1 MNQKQESFQN
11 STESQFLIPLF
22 SVDVPTTDLI
32 KNIDLLFN
40 DSRSNESFPP
50 LLLSFSSPYNKRVS
64 LLVKNDSILFKGS
77 DSMDHKSGL
86 MYSFA
91 AIAAVS
97 VLIQTDQASAASTH
111 IVRPGDTLWS
121 ISQQHHVPLA
131 TLKSM
136 NNLTTDR
143 IAIGQTLHLAG
154 SPTALKSSSTA
165 TSSTR
170 VTTAALNLRKAAGT
184 WHDVLLTIPKGQVL
198 TPLRTSGSWSQVT
211 YNGKT
216 GWVHN
221 DYLSV
226 AKTTATKPAASTN
239 TVSPTTPSTSQTTV
253 NLNLRASKSKNA
265 KILVTIPKGKTV
277 TTLKVEGSW
286 SQVKYGSMTGFVATT
301 YLSKAANQTPS
312 QPATPAAPKE
322 ETINQSFVTTAN
334 LNVRQGAGV
343 GFALVTTI
351 PNGTTVQATKQSGT
365 WYYVTYNGKSGYV
378 SAGYL
383 KQTTTA
389 PSAPV
394 APNLGDAGAGNSSVD
409 YVVNTPS
416 LNVRA
421 SASTSSAIVGS
432 VKAGQTLRVVQTA
445 NGWHQIYI
453 GNTTGF
459 VAASFVKEVPKGSG
473 SGTTPT
479 WVSGSFD
486 THTFYTTS
494 LTAIRS
500 QANDSSQV
508 IGSTLRGGLL
518 NVVGETAT
526 HYRVN
531 ENGTQGFIAKTFV
544 TQINGKSAQATRL
557 ATIAVAKQ
565 YVGTPYIWAS
575 SSPVNGGFDC
585 SGIIYYAF
593 NQAGVAIP
601 RTNVANYWGGSYFGP
616 QLDKSFVPQPGDL
629 VFFENT
635 YTVGPSHMG
644 IMVDSDTF
652 IHAGTYGLGYN
663 QISKEPYWKSRL
675 IGYKRP

>member
-1 MNQKQESFQN
+1 
-11 STESQFLIPLF
+11 
-22 SVDVPTTDLI
+22 
-32 KNIDLLFN
+32 
-40 DSRSNESFPP
+40 
-50 LLLSFSSPYNKRVS
+50 
-64 LLVKNDSILFKGS
+64 
-77 DSMDHKSGL
+77 MDHKSGL
-86 MYSFA
+86 IYSFA
-91 AIAAVS
+91 AFAAVS
-97 VLIQTDQASAASTH
+97 VIAQADEVSAASTH
-111 IVRPGDTLWS
+111 IVRTGDTLWS
-121 ISQQHHVPLA
+121 ISQQHHIPLA

-154 SPTALKSSSTA
+154 SPTGLTKASTA
-165 TSSTR
+165 VSKNR
-170 VTTAALNLRKAAGT
+170 VTTASLNLRKAAGT

-198 TPLRTSGSWSQVT
+198 TPLRTNGAWSQVT
-211 YNGKT
+211 FNGKI

-221 DYLSV
+221 DYLGTV
-226 AKTTATKPAASTN
+226 KAATTKPTASTS
-239 TVSPTTPSTSQTTV
+239 TVSPAAQSTSQTTV
-253 NLNLRASKSKNA
+253 NLNLRASKSTKANV
-265 KILVTIPKGKTV
+265 LVTIPKGKTV
-277 TTLKVEGSW
+277 TILKVEGSW
-286 SQVKYGSMTGFVATT
+286 SHIKYGSTTGFVATT
-301 YLSKAANQTPS
+301 YLKKAAATPSPS

-322 ETINQSFVTTAN
+322 ESVNQAFVTTAN
-334 LNVRQGAGV
+334 LNVRKGAGI

-351 PNGTTVQATKQSGT
+351 PNGATVQATKQSGT

-394 APNLGDAGAGNSSVD
+394 APNLGDAGAGNTSVD

-459 VAASFVKEVPKGSG
+459 VAASFVKEVPKGS
-473 SGTTPT
+473 TTAPT

-486 THTFYTTS
+486 SHTFYTAS
-494 LTAIRS
+494 PAAIRA

-508 IGSTLRGGLL
+508 VGSTLRGGLL

-531 ENGTQGFIAKTFV
+531 ENGTQGFVAKAFV
-544 TQINGKSAQATRL
+544 TQVNGQTAQATRL
-557 ATIAVAKQ
+557 ATIAVAKK

-593 NQAGVAIP
+593 NQAGVSIP
-601 RTNVANYWGGSYFGP
+601 RTNVANYWAGSYFGP
-616 QLDKSFVPQPGDL
+616 QLDKSFVPQAGDL

-635 YTVGPSHMG
+635 YTAGPSHMG
-644 IMVDSDTF
+644 IMVDADTF
-652 IHAGTYGLGYN
+652 IHAGTFGLGYN

>member
-1 MNQKQESFQN
+1 MKHKYETFQN
-11 STESQFLIPLF
+11 STESQFLISLF
-22 SVDVPTTDLI
+22 LGVIYLIDLP
-32 KNIDLLFN
+32 KNIDLLFKE
-40 DSRSNESFPP
+40 SRSNESFPP
-50 LLLSFSSPYNKRVS
+50 LLPGFSAPYNKRVS
-64 LLVKNDSILFKGS
+64 LPVMNDSITLKGS

-86 MYSFA
+86 IYSFA
-91 AIAAVS
+91 AFAAVS
-97 VLIQTDQASAASTH
+97 VIAQADEVSAASTH
-111 IVRPGDTLWS
+111 IVRTGDTLWS
-121 ISQQHHVPLA
+121 ISQQHHIPLA

-154 SPTALKSSSTA
+154 SPTGLTKASTA
-165 TSSTR
+165 VSKNR
-170 VTTAALNLRKAAGT
+170 VTTASLNLRKAAGT

-198 TPLRTSGSWSQVT
+198 TPLRTNGAWSQVT
-211 YNGKT
+211 FNGKI

-221 DYLSV
+221 DYLGTV
-226 AKTTATKPAASTN
+226 KAATTKPTASTS
-239 TVSPTTPSTSQTTV
+239 TVSPAAQSTSQTTV
-253 NLNLRASKSKNA
+253 NLNLRASKSTKANV
-265 KILVTIPKGKTV
+265 LVTIPKGKTV
-277 TTLKVEGSW
+277 TILKVEGSW
-286 SQVKYGSMTGFVATT
+286 SHIKYGSTTGFVATT
-301 YLSKAANQTPS
+301 YLKKAAATPSPS

-322 ETINQSFVTTAN
+322 ESVNQAFVTTAN
-334 LNVRQGAGV
+334 LNVRKGAGI

-351 PNGTTVQATKQSGT
+351 PNGATVQATKQSGT

-394 APNLGDAGAGNSSVD
+394 APNLGDAGAGNTSVD

-421 SASTSSAIVGS
+421 SASTSSAIVGN

-459 VAASFVKEVPKGSG
+459 VAASFVKEVPKGS
-473 SGTTPT
+473 TTAPT

-486 THTFYTTS
+486 SHTFYTAS
-494 LTAIRS
+494 PAAIRA

-508 IGSTLRGGLL
+508 VGSTLRGGLL

-531 ENGTQGFIAKTFV
+531 ENGTQGFVAKAFV
-544 TQINGKSAQATRL
+544 TQVNGQTAQATRL
-557 ATIAVAKQ
+557 ATIAVAKK

-593 NQAGVAIP
+593 NQAGVSIP
-601 RTNVANYWGGSYFGP
+601 RTNVANYWAGSYFGP
-616 QLDKSFVPQPGDL
+616 QLDKSFVPQAGDL

-635 YTVGPSHMG
+635 YTAGPSHMG
-644 IMVDSDTF
+644 IMIDADTF
-652 IHAGTYGLGYN
+652 IHAGTFGLGYN

>member
-1 MNQKQESFQN
+1 MN
-11 STESQFLIPLF
+11 
-22 SVDVPTTDLI
+22 
-32 KNIDLLFN
+32 
-40 DSRSNESFPP
+40 
-50 LLLSFSSPYNKRVS
+50 
-64 LLVKNDSILFKGS
+64 
-77 DSMDHKSGL
+77 HKSGL

-97 VLIQTDQASAASTH
+97 VLAQADEASAASTH
-111 IVRPGDTLWS
+111 IVRAGDTLWS
-121 ISQQHHVPLA
+121 ISQQHQIPLA

-143 IAIGQTLHLAG
+143 IAIGQTLNLAG
-154 SPTALKSSSTA
+154 SPTVLTTTSTA
-165 TSSTR
+165 VSKNR
-170 VTTAALNLRKAAGT
+170 VTTAALNLRAGAGT
-184 WHDVLLTIPKGQVL
+184 SHNVLLTIPKGQTL
-198 TPLRTSGSWSQVT
+198 KPLKTSGKWSQVT
-211 YNGKT
+211 FNGKT

-221 DYLSV
+221 DYLGT
-226 AKTTATKPAASTN
+226 AKAATTKPTASTS
-239 TVSPTTPSTSQTTV
+239 TVSPTAQSTSQTTV
-253 NLNLRASKSKNA
+253 NLNLRASKSTKANV
-265 KILVTIPKGKTV
+265 LVTIPKGKTV
-277 TTLKVEGSW
+277 TILKVEGSW
-286 SQVKYGSMTGFVATT
+286 SHIKYGSTTGFVATT
-301 YLSKAANQTPS
+301 YLKKAAATPSPSQPATPSPS

-322 ETINQSFVTTAN
+322 ESVNQSFVTTAN
-334 LNVRQGAGV
+334 LNVRKGAGI

-351 PNGTTVQATKQSGT
+351 PNGATVQATKQSGT

-394 APNLGDAGAGNSSVD
+394 APNLGDAGAGNTSVD

-421 SASTSSAIVGS
+421 AASTSSAIVGS

-459 VAASFVKEVPKGSG
+459 VAASFVKEVPKS
-473 SGTTPT
+473 STTAPT

-486 THTFYTTS
+486 SHTFYTAS
-494 LTAIRS
+494 PAAIRA

-508 IGSTLRGGLL
+508 VGSTLRGGLL

-531 ENGTQGFIAKTFV
+531 ENGTQGFVAKAFV
-544 TQINGKSAQATRL
+544 TQVNGQTAQATRL
-557 ATIAVAKQ
+557 ATIAVAKK

-593 NQAGVAIP
+593 NQAGVSIP
-601 RTNVANYWGGSYFGP
+601 RTNVANYWAGSYFGP
-616 QLDKSFVPQPGDL
+616 QLDKSFVPQAGDL

-635 YTVGPSHMG
+635 YTAGPSHMG
-644 IMVDSDTF
+644 IMIDADTF
-652 IHAGTYGLGYN
+652 IHAGTFGLGYN